1 MSETDYDVIVVGGGP
16 IGSIA
21 SLSLSERG
29 LRVCLVEKNI
39 NPYPF
44 PRGIALNGFTMGVIK
59 KLLGDTWDDFD
70 FTTAIEVG
78 YVLGKDRMNEPF
90 GKMQPPVID
99 GAVLDLDHYGFINW
113 FNQPQLE
120 SLLRARIEDDSGID
134 ALYGHEAL
142 ILWEDGMNFIT
153 VQDNTTGETRTL
165 ALSLIH
171 I

>member
-59 KLLGDTWDDFD
+59 ETNEYYNKL
-70 FTTAIEVG
+70 
-78 YVLGKDRMNEPF
+78 KS
-90 GKMQPPVID
+90 
-99 GAVLDLDHYGFINW
+99 GARENDEG
-113 FNQPQLE
+113 
-120 SLLRARIEDDSGID
+120 
-134 ALYGHEAL
+134 
-142 ILWEDGMNFIT
+142 
-153 VQDNTTGETRTL
+153 
-165 ALSLIH
+165 LSLE
-171 I
+171 

>member
-78 YVLGKDRMNEPF
+78 YVC
-90 GKMQPPVID
+90 
-99 GAVLDLDHYGFINW
+99 
-113 FNQPQLE
+113 
-120 SLLRARIEDDSGID
+120 SART
-134 ALYGHEAL
+134 A
-142 ILWEDGMNFIT
+142 
-153 VQDNTTGETRTL
+153 
-165 ALSLIH
+165 
-171 I
+171 